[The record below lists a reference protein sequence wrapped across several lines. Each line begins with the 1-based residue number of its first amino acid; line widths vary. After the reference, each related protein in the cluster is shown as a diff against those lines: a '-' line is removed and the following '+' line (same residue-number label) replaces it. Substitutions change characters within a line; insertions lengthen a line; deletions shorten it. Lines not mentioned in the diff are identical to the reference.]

1 MPRPQN
7 SGGEFWLLRSTP
19 CNLETYT
26 QQTMTSSYLCEGDG
40 VGLTLPVYVVGLH
53 QVQGEEVQPE
63 LTDVLLTGS
72 DPV

>member
-40 VGLTLPVYVVGLH
+40 VGLTLPVYAVGLH
-53 QVQGEEVQPE
+53 QVQGEEVQSE